1 MYHKVV
7 FKFEFKLN
15 FEIKKNKKR
24 KENLVGLAELQPTS
38 YSRTRRPSVRA
49 DARLGARH
57 SGPTRQPRS
66 SVLLSSWLTHG
77 THLVISFSCARFSR
91 SHWFAGPRCKK
102 LHPPRV
108 GGLAAAESVDAGTP
122 TSPPFCGLPGRWPL
136 IVRSSHGVLGPTCQ
150 LAAPAI
156 AEVSGLATRFRRICG
171 DRCANGRKP

>member
-1 MYHKVV
+1 VQMYHKVV

-66 SVLLSSWLTHG
+66 SVLLSS
-77 THLVISFSCARFSR
+77 
-91 SHWFAGPRCKK
+91 
-102 LHPPRV
+102 
-108 GGLAAAESVDAGTP
+108 
-122 TSPPFCGLPGRWPL
+122 
-136 IVRSSHGVLGPTCQ
+136 
-150 LAAPAI
+150 
-156 AEVSGLATRFRRICG
+156 
-171 DRCANGRKP
+171 